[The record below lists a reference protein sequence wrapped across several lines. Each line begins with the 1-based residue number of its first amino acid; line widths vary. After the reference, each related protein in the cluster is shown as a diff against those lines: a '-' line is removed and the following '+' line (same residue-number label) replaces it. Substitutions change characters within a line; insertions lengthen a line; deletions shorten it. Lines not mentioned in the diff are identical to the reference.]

1 MKIGVF
7 DSGMGGKIVAER
19 LQKIFPEHQFLV
31 VNDREHLPY
40 GNRTPD
46 EIIRLT
52 NTAIQP
58 LLKQT
63 KIIIIACNTATA
75 VAIADLRKKYP
86 EHEFIGF
93 EPAVKPAA
101 SDTKARKIMVL
112 ATPATLKSTKYLTL
126 KERFAE
132 GVTVIEPDCSTW
144 ALKIENGKFSVA
156 DLDPIIELACNEKID
171 AIVLGCTHYLGIEN
185 DLRKKLPPNIEVV
198 EPVAAVAR
206 RLEQIIH
213 ELC

>member
-1 MKIGVF
+1 MQIGVF

-31 VNDREHLPY
+31 INDREHLPY
-40 GNRTPD
+40 GNKTAD

-52 NTAIQP
+52 NKAIQP

-75 VAIADLRKKYP
+75 VAIASLRRKYP

-126 KERFAE
+126 KERFAG

-144 ALKIENGKFSVA
+144 ALKIENGEFSAA
-156 DLDPIIELACNEKID
+156 DLDPIVELARNEKID
-171 AIVLGCTHYLGIEN
+171 AIVLGCTHYLGVEN

-206 RLEQIIH
+206 RLDQIIH